1 MGVTPMSDGLI
12 PISQKPELV
21 AMMTDD
27 MRAVLKNLAHSYQI
41 TTDAIVNPTPVT
53 SPTNN
58 PNGSGNDEGLP
69 DPNAGVNDPSLSGP
83 DNGIG
88 DGIGDTGSLSDL
100 SGYPGTG
107 LDSGTGTGDGIGDV
121 GDLSGLDAS
130 ADPTAFPGDLSDL
143 GDTGLDPSAL
153 DGTGLGD
160 LGLDGLDPS
169 AIDSALNPLSFPGL
183 GGLAG
188 LGTGG
193 LGSEGRVPSAA
204 CPRPT
209 RPPSVTPGSATASPT
224 ASPADWTAASAR
236 ACPPDRSRPH
246 S

>member
-1 MGVTPMSDGLI
+1 M
-12 PISQKPELV
+12 
-21 AMMTDD
+21 
-27 MRAVLKNLAHSYQI
+27 
-41 TTDAIVNPTPVT
+41 
-53 SPTNN
+53 
-58 PNGSGNDEGLP
+58 
-69 DPNAGVNDPSLSGP
+69 NDPSLSGP

-100 SGYPGTG
+100 SGYPDTG
-107 LDSGTGTGDGIGDV
+107 LDSGTGTGDGVGDV

-169 AIDSALNPLSFPGL
+169 AIDSALNPSPSPDSAAWPVSAPAVWGPR
-183 GGLAG
+183 
-188 LGTGG
+188 
-193 LGSEGRVPSAA
+193 GRVPSAA

-236 ACPPDRSRPH
+236 ACPPDRSHPH